1 MPDSPQGAWQALWA
15 AETLR
20 LRESLHGPLEDGTEL
35 RRTVAAGGSLDER
48 LLYRARLLGERE
60 GIPGLIVRWQ
70 QGARLTLLA
79 LALAAVLAGIG
90 AATGALGDGSRP
102 VNLLLA
108 LVALLGV
115 NTLTLLLWF
124 AGNLVQTDQLPWLGD
139 AWLWLTRKLARG
151 PTAALVP
158 RALLELLSR
167 ERAVRPLGGVISHG
181 LWLLALLS
189 ALATLLALL
198 SARRYG
204 FQWETTLLA
213 PDTFVGLTHGLGLLP
228 GLLGFPQ
235 PDAAMVHASIA
246 PGQAPLQAQAMWSAW
261 LVGTLLVYGLLPRA
275 LLLAW
280 SVVALRRRLGA
291 SRLDPSLPG
300 FAELRERLMPVATPS
315 QDEAP
320 PPGVFSPRRA
330 AGPASSSAP
339 TQAVLAA
346 IEVPA
351 EHPWPPPGLHG
362 GVYDAGRIDSRAERQ
377 RLLQALYQHR
387 PRRLL
392 LAIDASQTPD
402 RGTIALLAE
411 LASLADDTRIA
422 SVTTHERQA
431 LWKQQLEPAGLEM
444 LPGAGLDNA
453 LSWLEPATPATPAAP
468 TEAPHGNAT

>member
-1 MPDSPQGAWQALWA
+1 MPDSQPGGRQALWA

-20 LRESLHGPLEDGTEL
+20 LRESLHGPLEDSTEL
-35 RRTVAAGGSLDER
+35 RRTLAAGGTFDER
-48 LLYRARLLGERE
+48 LLHRAQLLGERE
-60 GIPGLIVRWQ
+60 GIPQHIHRWQ
-70 QGARLTLLA
+70 RGARLTLLA
-79 LALAAVLAGIG
+79 LALAAALAGVG
-90 AATGALGDGSRP
+90 AAAGALGDGSRP

-124 AGNLVQTDQLPWLGD
+124 AGNLLQADQLSWLGD

-158 RALLELLSR
+158 RALLEWLSR

-235 PDAAMVHASIA
+235 PDAALVQASIA
-246 PGQAPLQAQAMWSAW
+246 PGQPPLQAQAIWSAW
-261 LVGTLLVYGLLPRA
+261 LIGALVVYGLLPRA
-275 LLLAW
+275 VLLAW
-280 SVVALRRRLGA
+280 SFVTLRRRLRA

-300 FAELRERLMPVATPS
+300 YAELRERLMPVATPS
-315 QDEAP
+315 HDEP
-320 PPGVFSPRRA
+320 PPASVFSPRRA
-330 AGPASSSAP
+330 LAGAPPGSPA
-339 TQAVLAA
+339 QAVVAA

-351 EHPWPPPGLHG
+351 EHPWPPPGLKA
-362 GVYDAGRIDSRAERQ
+362 GVHDAGRIDSRAERQ

-392 LAIDASQTPD
+392 LAVDASQTPD

-411 LASLADDTRIA
+411 LASLADDTRITT
-422 SVTTHERQA
+422 VTAHERQT
-431 LWKQQLEPAGLEM
+431 LWKQQLEPAGLQM
-444 LPGAGLDNA
+444 RPGSSLEDGLN
-453 LSWLEPATPATPAAP
+453 WLTAPDTAP
-468 TEAPHGNAT
+468 TDTPHGNAT